1 MDRDALRAREEI
13 EVTLADAGIS
23 VRFAEGEDLLTEI
36 SAKFTPERIEAELG
50 AAGFVVDGMWGAAEG
65 EFLLTLAH
73 PYC

>member
-1 MDRDALRAREEI
+1 M

-36 SAKFTPERIEAELG
+36 SAKFTPERIEAELE